1 MNTLEARD
9 MEELVSIIRAM
20 DPQEVRDRRNVRV
33 GGHLFIAGLSYP
45 PRFYQDMSIVIA
57 PFIDFG
63 DEIDSTILG
72 LVVGKFYDGGE
83 GAFCYLEP
91 DYHSSFFDE
100 DAKTTIKKHIV
111 SGMLEDGPLDST
123 MWRMML
129 RIAKDDPEA
138 KELVTYIEN
147 LWKRA
152 T

>member
-1 MNTLEARD
+1 

-20 DPQEVRDRRNVRV
+20 DPQEVRESRNVRV
-33 GGHLFIAGLSYP
+33 GGHLFIAGMSFP
-45 PRFYQDMSIVIA
+45 PPFYRDISIVITS
-57 PFIDFG
+57 FKEFG

-83 GAFCYLEP
+83 GAFCYLKP

-111 SGMLEDGPLDST
+111 SAMLKDGLLDST

-129 RIAKDDPEA
+129 KIAKDDPEA